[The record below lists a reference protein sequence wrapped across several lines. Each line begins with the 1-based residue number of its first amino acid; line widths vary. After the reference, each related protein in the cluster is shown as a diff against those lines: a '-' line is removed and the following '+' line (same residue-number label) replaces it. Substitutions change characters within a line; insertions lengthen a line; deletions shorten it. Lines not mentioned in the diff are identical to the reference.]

1 MCKVGVNSRS
11 SHPFLVGTA
20 KIIFNSF
27 NGLNFSGARREAS
40 GLVV

>member
-1 MCKVGVNSRS
+1 MMCQVGVNSCS

-27 NGLNFSGARREAS
+27 NDLRLSQE
-40 GLVV
+40 LVEKRVDS